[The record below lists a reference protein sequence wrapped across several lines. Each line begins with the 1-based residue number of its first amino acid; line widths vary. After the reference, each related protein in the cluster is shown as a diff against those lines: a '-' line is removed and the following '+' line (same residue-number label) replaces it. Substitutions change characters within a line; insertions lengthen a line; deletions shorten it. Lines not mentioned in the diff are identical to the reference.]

1 MHKESQDEKE
11 INDRFINYFINK
23 TEEYEKESAQ
33 NDYPFISPL
42 PNCLTRAQSS
52 PNEEEDNEMPNLEL
66 TLIPYEQS
74 LLKNTI
80 TLKIFDVI
88 YPDKYSVFT
97 RIEND
102 LSYLLKEEEMLCQ
115 RKRYNIRR
123 KRRENNDNIRKKIKR
138 GFFNKGLIHKLNMIL
153 KNQNINSYFEIFQQH
168 FVGNVTKRT
177 NNQLMNMTLE
187 EIFEKKELYQENE
200 LKSYKHNFNL
210 VKSIEI
216 QENKEIKNILNKK
229 LYLIFEEYINSKEFL
244 IDEINRLKNK
254 KMDNEYI
261 KRYIYLTKH
270 FIEFAFDN

>member
-1 MHKESQDEKE
+1 MQKESQDEKE
-11 INDRFINYFINK
+11 INDRFVNYFINK

-168 FVGNVTKRT
+168 FVGDVTKRT

-187 EIFEKKELYQENE
+187 EIFEKKELYQESE

-216 QENKEIKNILNKK
+216 QENKELKNILNKK

-270 FIEFAFDN
+270 FIEFAMDN

>member
-1 MHKESQDEKE
+1 MQKESQDEKE
-11 INDRFINYFINK
+11 INERFINYFINK

-168 FVGNVTKRT
+168 FVGDVTKRT

-187 EIFEKKELYQENE
+187 EIFEKKELYQESE

-216 QENKEIKNILNKK
+216 QENKELKNILNKK

-254 KMDNEYI
+254 KMDNGYI
-261 KRYIYLTKH
+261 QRYIYLTKH

>member
-11 INDRFINYFINK
+11 INERFINYFINK

-168 FVGNVTKRT
+168 FVGDVTKRT

-187 EIFEKKELYQENE
+187 EIFEKKELYQESE
-200 LKSYKHNFNL
+200 LKNYKHNFNL

-229 LYLIFEEYINSKEFL
+229 LYLIFEEYMNSKEFL

-254 KMDNEYI
+254 KMDNGYI
-261 KRYIYLTKH
+261 QRYIYLTKH

>member
-11 INDRFINYFINK
+11 INDRFVNYFINK

-168 FVGNVTKRT
+168 FVGDVTKRT

-187 EIFEKKELYQENE
+187 EIFEKKELYQESE

-216 QENKEIKNILNKK
+216 QENKELKNILNKK

-270 FIEFAFDN
+270 FIEFAMDN

>member
-168 FVGNVTKRT
+168 FVGDVTKRT

-187 EIFEKKELYQENE
+187 EIFEKKELYQESE
-200 LKSYKHNFNL
+200 LKSYKHNLNL

-229 LYLIFEEYINSKEFL
+229 LYLIFEEYMNSKEFL

>member
-11 INDRFINYFINK
+11 INDRFVNYFINK

-168 FVGNVTKRT
+168 FVGDVTKRT

-187 EIFEKKELYQENE
+187 EIFEKKELYQESE
-200 LKSYKHNFNL
+200 LKTYKHNLNL

-270 FIEFAFDN
+270 FIEFAMDN